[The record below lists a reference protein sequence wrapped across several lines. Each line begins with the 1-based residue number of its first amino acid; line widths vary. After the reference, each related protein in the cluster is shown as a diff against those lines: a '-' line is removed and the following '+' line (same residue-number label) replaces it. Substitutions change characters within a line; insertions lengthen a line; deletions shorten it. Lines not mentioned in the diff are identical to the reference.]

1 MFIPNSLWLRLLTFG
16 TSIFGF
22 LIGTL
27 LLHDGVKGILP
38 LILLQV
44 GRGFFNALTGFKD
57 IPIGKNS
64 TLVWFLVLL
73 FFGVVFFLSK
83 SILLSGL
90 FIVGMSNG
98 LLLNRSIYVSLGS
111 PAPLGIL
118 FSANALTYLGLY
130 ILDDSLDYVIVFALG
145 IAASLALFLYIWIKN
160 GKKVLKA
167 FSTTERLRLEPFVL
181 AVIFGMTNALLIIF
195 FDRVEEL
202 YYLERGLLFLNNVY
216 VVPYLYR
223 RHATS
228 EIVVIRLSL
237 VLFAIS
243 LGLLSIWIE
252 ELAVVGAILLFPYL
266 SKLFRVYQVE
276 NNIDKFSY
284 FALFPLLSFTSIP
297 LGLPFLGYFIFWIF
311 TLYYLSR
318 RCVGHYRIGF

>member
-1 MFIPNSLWLRLLTFG
+1 MFIPNSILLRLLTFG

-57 IPIGKNS
+57 MPIGKNKK
-64 TLVWFLVLL
+64 LIGFLLLL
-73 FFGVVFFLSK
+73 FFCIVLFLSK
-83 SILLSGL
+83 SVLLSCL
-90 FIVGMSNG
+90 FLVGMSNR
-98 LLLNRSIYVSLGS
+98 LLLNRSIFISVGS

-130 ILDDSLDYVIVFALG
+130 ILDDSFDYVIVFALG
-145 IAASLALFLYIWIKN
+145 ISASIALFLYIWFQNSKD
-160 GKKVLKA
+160 VLKA
-167 FSTTERLRLEPFVL
+167 FTTTEGLQIEPLVS
-181 AVIFGMTNALLIIF
+181 AVIFGLTNALLIIF
-195 FDRVEEL
+195 FDRVDEL

-223 RHATS
+223 RHAS
-228 EIVVIRLSL
+228 YEVVVIRLSL

-243 LGLLSIWIE
+243 LGFLSIWIE
-252 ELAVVGAILLFPYL
+252 ELSIVGAILLFPYL

-284 FALFPLLSFTSIP
+284 LAILPLLAFTSLL
-297 LGLPFLGYFIFWIF
+297 LGVPFLGYFIFWIL
-311 TLYYLSR
+311 TLYFLAR
-318 RCVGHYRIGF
+318 RCVGHYRIGY